1 MIIGTQSGL
10 TYINS
15 KHIIE
20 FRADRLHDEEKKYAI
35 IAKLDYKDGE
45 HILAAYADEE
55 QFKQE
60 YSRFLTAMINDED
73 KMLFF
78 ADEKNPEPEK
88 EAEAETEEEVNIEVN
103 IEVNR
108 DEIIESLREILRAA
122 RIQGL
127 LNRAK
132 DIRYIDEWIA
142 KEENGSGKEF

>member
-10 TYINS
+10 IYINS

-35 IAKLDYKDGE
+35 IAKLDYKEGE

-55 QFKQE
+55 RFKQE
-60 YSRFLTAMINDED
+60 YSRFSTAMITDED
-73 KMLFF
+73 KMFSF
-78 ADEKNPEPEK
+78 AAEKEPEPEK
-88 EAEAETEEEVNIEVN
+88 EAEVEVN

-122 RIQGL
+122 RIQRL
-127 LNRAK
+127 LNMAK

-142 KEENGSGKEF
+142 KEENGSREEL

>member
-1 MIIGTQSGL
+1 MVIGTQSGL

-35 IAKLDYKDGE
+35 IAKLDYKEGE

-60 YSRFLTAMINDED
+60 FSRFSTAMTADED
-73 KMLFF
+73 KIFFF
-78 ADEKNPEPEK
+78 AAEKKPEPEK
-88 EAEAETEEEVNIEVN
+88 EAEPEEEANIKVSIDEV
-103 IEVNR
+103 
-108 DEIIESLREILRAA
+108 IESLREILIEA
-122 RIQGL
+122 RIQRL

-142 KEENGSGKEF
+142 KEENGSREEL

>member
-1 MIIGTQSGL
+1 MIIGIQSGL

-35 IAKLDYKDGE
+35 IAKLDYKEGE

-78 ADEKNPEPEK
+78 ADEKKPEPEK

-122 RIQGL
+122 RIQRL

-132 DIRYIDEWIA
+132 DIRYIDEWIV
-142 KEENGSGKEF
+142 KEENGSREGF

>member
-10 TYINS
+10 IYINS

-35 IAKLDYKDGE
+35 IAKLDYKEGE

-60 YSRFLTAMINDED
+60 YSRFSTAMITDED
-73 KMLFF
+73 KMFFF
-78 ADEKNPEPEK
+78 AAEKKPEPEK
-88 EAEAETEEEVNIEVN
+88 EAETEEEVN

-122 RIQGL
+122 RIQRL
-127 LNRAK
+127 LNMAK

-142 KEENGSGKEF
+142 KKENGKREGF